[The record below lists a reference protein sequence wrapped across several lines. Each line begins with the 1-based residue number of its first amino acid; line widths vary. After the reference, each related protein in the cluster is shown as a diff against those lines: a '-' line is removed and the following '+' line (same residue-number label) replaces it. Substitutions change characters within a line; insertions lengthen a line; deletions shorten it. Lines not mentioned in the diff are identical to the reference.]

1 MIKLDEDALICDLAE
16 TYNIYDYKQLPLLK
30 VAVFSYGLRD
40 DSRIKK
46 LMSDQIVSLD
56 TLLLS
61 LMVDKLS
68 LSLWLQTKDGQKGIN
83 QPKSIASQFIH
94 REEKEEDREYLV
106 FQSGEEFERCYKERL
121 ASLGG
126 DD

>member
-1 MIKLDEDALICDLAE
+1 
-16 TYNIYDYKQLPLLK
+16 
-30 VAVFSYGLRD
+30 
-40 DSRIKK
+40 
-46 LMSDQIVSLD
+46 MSDQIVSLD

-94 REEKEEDREYLV
+94 REEKEEDRDYLV